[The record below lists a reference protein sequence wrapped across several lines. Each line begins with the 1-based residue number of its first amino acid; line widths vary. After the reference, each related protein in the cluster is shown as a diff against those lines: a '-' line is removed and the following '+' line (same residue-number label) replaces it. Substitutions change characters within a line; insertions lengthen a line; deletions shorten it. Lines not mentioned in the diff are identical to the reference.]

1 MIAMSKPPHKFFD
14 KIIDNDLDSLF
25 DYLVDDQKKM
35 VAGQRD
41 FIPKEELVGVDED
54 HGPSTQLAHHYNI
67 FDKNTYSHPGLDKL
81 KDALRDLVFE
91 ASAYYGLDFN
101 EQNYAI
107 KGWYN
112 LDKKML
118 PGTREQW
125 LAANPDKSSVKM
137 NLHDQMGGE
146 GAPVFHG
153 YYCVNA
159 EPSVTFYQI
168 DRVKDFDNV
177 NINNRAIVS
186 ETGHPHTRDLWWS
199 EKSRITIAYDIC
211 PRSLGV
217 DSLWVEL

>member
-1 MIAMSKPPHKFFD
+1 MITMSKPPHKFFD

-25 DYLVDDQKKM
+25 DYLVDDQKKI

-41 FIPKEELVGVDED
+41 FIPKEELIGVDED

-81 KDALRDLVFE
+81 KDTLRDLVFE
-91 ASAYYGLDFN
+91 ASSYYGIDFN

-118 PGTREQW
+118 PGTKEQW
-125 LAANPDKSSVKM
+125 LAANPDQSSVKM
-137 NLHDQMGGE
+137 NLHDHMGGQ

-211 PRSLGV
+211 PRGLGV